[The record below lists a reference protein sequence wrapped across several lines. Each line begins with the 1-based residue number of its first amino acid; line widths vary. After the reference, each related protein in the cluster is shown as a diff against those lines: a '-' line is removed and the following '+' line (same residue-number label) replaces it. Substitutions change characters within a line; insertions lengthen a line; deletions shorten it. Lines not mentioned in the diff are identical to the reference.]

1 MIVISAALVVAAFG
15 LLVAGVTL
23 SQIVLVYVSIGVSA
37 LAALLLGAGAF
48 QRRDELLGRASGA
61 STESKQGKA
70 GRTLLPGRKR
80 GEPEPAAVGSSGTAA
95 GGGAVAATAATTT
108 SERSGPADSNIP
120 GDAPVS
126 VLPARGTYHLSSCRQ
141 LRRARETA
149 ELTYAEAHE
158 RGHTACALCMPDTV
172 LAAREGS
179 HSAGSTDSDQATD
192 VPDGAA
198 EDGPGEAATEF
209 PDTAA
214 APATGT
220 TDDEAG
226 GTVGVPA
233 DDDGAYGEAVA
244 APDDTAEGPEGE
256 AGLVGVVGGSHR
268 YHRLTCAVVEDAVQD
283 GIGMTTL
290 GRSEAETQDC
300 TPCTV
305 CRP

>member
-70 GRTLLPGRKR
+70 GRSLLPGRKR
-80 GEPEPAAVGSSGTAA
+80 GEPEPAAVGSSGTAP
-95 GGGAVAATAATTT
+95 GGGAVTATAATTT
-108 SERSGPADSNIP
+108 SERSDPADSNIP

-126 VLPARGTYHLSSCRQ
+126 VLPARRTYHLSSCRQ
-141 LRRARETA
+141 LRRARETY

-158 RGHTACALCMPDTV
+158 QGHTACALCMPDTV
-172 LAAREGS
+172 LAAREGP
-179 HSAGSTDSDQATD
+179 HSAGSTDSHQATD

-198 EDGPGEAATEF
+198 GDGPGEAATEF

-214 APATGT
+214 APAKGT
-220 TDDEAG
+220 TGDEAG
-226 GTVGVPA
+226 GTV
-233 DDDGAYGEAVA
+233 DDGAYGEAMA
-244 APDDTAEGPEGE
+244 AQDDTAQGPEGE
-256 AGLVGVVGGSHR
+256 AALVGVVEGSHR

-290 GRSEAETQDC
+290 GRSEAEAQDC